1 MTGDGVNDAPALRRA
16 DIGVAMGIT
25 GTDVAKEAADM
36 VLLDDNFATIVSAV
50 REGRTIYDNI
60 RKFVRFSVA
69 GNVGKVL
76 VMLLAPFL
84 GTAVPLLPLQLLW
97 LNLLTDGLLGLG
109 LGLEPPERAVMHR
122 PPQSPAEGIFSG
134 RAGRRVLP
142 IGLLI
147 GGLALGLGTWYFNAG
162 RAAWQTMVFTVLAF
176 AQVGQALAARSDTER
191 LTLRRLR
198 GNAGLTFLALL
209 VVALQVAV
217 VYTPGVN
224 SFFGVQA
231 LGALDLAA
239 ALAAGAV
246 VLAALEA
253 LKRPGR

>member
-1 MTGDGVNDAPALRRA
+1 
-16 DIGVAMGIT
+16 
-25 GTDVAKEAADM
+25 
-36 VLLDDNFATIVSAV
+36 
-50 REGRTIYDNI
+50 
-60 RKFVRFSVA
+60 
-69 GNVGKVL
+69 
-76 VMLLAPFL
+76 
-84 GTAVPLLPLQLLW
+84 
-97 LNLLTDGLLGLG
+97 
-109 LGLEPPERAVMHR
+109 
-122 PPQSPAEGIFSG
+122 
-134 RAGRRVLP
+134 AGRRVLP

-224 SFFGVQA
+224 AFFGVQA

-246 VLAALEA
+246 VLAVLEA